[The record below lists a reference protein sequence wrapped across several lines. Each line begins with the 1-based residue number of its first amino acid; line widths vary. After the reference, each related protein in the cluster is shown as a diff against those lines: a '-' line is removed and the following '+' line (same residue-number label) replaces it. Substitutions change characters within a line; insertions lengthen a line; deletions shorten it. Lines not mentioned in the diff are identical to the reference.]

1 VAWLCSYPW
10 LDWPKM
16 PLAAGDGIDDKGR
29 SEDEMLVDGITGMD
43 HEQVFQAN

>member
-1 VAWLCSYPW
+1 MFLSLARLAENA
-10 LDWPKM
+10 
-16 PLAAGDGIDDKGR
+16 LAAGDGIDDKGR